1 MKQELR
7 YKVLQRDMYTC
18 KAIDCETITN
28 KPLHVHHIIP
38 SRLGGKD
45 ELENLITYCYKC
57 HKKYEPSRAKPKV
70 ISTMVQFS
78 KELTET
84 LRGLGQKG
92 ETYEEIV
99 WRLIKGYR
107 GGNKHKQ

>member
-1 MKQELR
+1 MSK
-7 YKVLQRDMYTC
+7 
-18 KAIDCETITN
+18 
-28 KPLHVHHIIP
+28 
-38 SRLGGKD
+38 
-45 ELENLITYCYKC
+45 
-57 HKKYEPSRAKPKV
+57 
-70 ISTMVQFS
+70 TMVQFS